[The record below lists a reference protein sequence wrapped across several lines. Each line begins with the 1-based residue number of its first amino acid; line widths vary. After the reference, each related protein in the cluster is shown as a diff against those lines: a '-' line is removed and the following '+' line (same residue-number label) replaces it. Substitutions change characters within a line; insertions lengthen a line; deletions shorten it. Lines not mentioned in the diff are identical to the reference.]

1 MSNSYSIIHEQFV
14 NKLDM
19 MNPLIQYSFDTL
31 HKNSMVSVI
40 LTLIIVQHGRQR
52 RLTEKTPEEIQLEQ
66 VKAAKLKKAGLTVLE
81 KVYVYTLQL

>member
-1 MSNSYSIIHEQFV
+1 
-14 NKLDM
+14 
-19 MNPLIQYSFDTL
+19 
-31 HKNSMVSVI
+31 MVSVI